1 MDICTETFNEVNQ
14 HARSLTHWP
23 QEYDQVTEG
32 RFEGYLKDVRIGPV
46 RLFRE
51 RMNCGV
57 AQHTHTPAGQYGLLI
72 PLRLDARKT
81 SDQARCVLSDGITLL
96 PFDQD
101 FFFVAPPDTDYAVI
115 ALDQAQ
121 MEATLGQDDL
131 ELLSGSRRSQGAA
144 LTPEQLDNAR
154 GKMLSQLEE
163 IETLTK
169 GANGCPNAACP
180 TSTQAMECGI
190 RDRLLL
196 LALDLYDQALDQGK
210 PQPLGN
216 YHHHIVNAS
225 HTYVTSEEGATASIL
240 QLCRELDI
248 PRRSLN
254 YSFEKVTGTSPT
266 KYLRSVKL
274 NAARRQL
281 LTTELPITS
290 VAANWGFFHLGYF
303 GQEYRRL
310 FGETP
315 SSTRTQAGR

>member
-1 MDICTETFNEVNQ
+1 MDICTETFTEVNQ
-14 HARSLTHWP
+14 HAQSLTHWP
-23 QEYDQVTEG
+23 QEYDQITEG
-32 RFEGYLKDVRIGPV
+32 RFEGYLQDVRVGPV

-72 PLRLDARKT
+72 PLRLEARKT

-101 FFFVAPPDTDYAVI
+101 FFFVAPPETDYAVI

-121 MEATLGQDDL
+121 MESTLSPDDL
-131 ELLSGSRRSQGAA
+131 ELLSDSRRSQGTP
-144 LTPEQLDNAR
+144 LTPEQLHRAR
-154 GKMLSQLEE
+154 GKMLSHLKEME
-163 IETLTK
+163 ALTQ
-169 GANGCPNAACP
+169 GGSGCPKSACP
-180 TSTQAMECGI
+180 SSTAAMECGI

-196 LALDLYDQALDQGK
+196 LALELYDQALGLGK

-216 YHHHIVNAS
+216 YHHHIVHAS
-225 HTYVTSEEGATASIL
+225 HAYVTSDEGATASIL
-240 QLCRELDI
+240 QLCKQLDI

-254 YSFEKVTGTSPT
+254 YSFEKVTGCSPS

-281 LTTELPITS
+281 LTTDLPITS

-315 SSTRTQAGR
+315 SATRSNAGR

>member
-1 MDICTETFNEVNQ
+1 MDICTATFNEVNQ
-14 HARSLTHWP
+14 HASSLTQWP

-32 RFEGYLKDVRIGPV
+32 RFEGYLNDARIGPV

-72 PLRLDARKT
+72 PLRLDPRKT
-81 SDQARCVLSDGITLL
+81 SDQARCVLSEGITLL

-101 FFFVAPPDTDYAVI
+101 FFFVAPPETDYTVI
-115 ALDQAQ
+115 ALDQAY
-121 MEATLGQDDL
+121 MESTLSAEDL
-131 ELLSGSRRSQGAA
+131 ELLRSSRRSQGVS
-144 LTPEQLDNAR
+144 LTPQQLAIAR
-154 GKMLSQLEE
+154 SNMLSHLEE
-163 IETLTK
+163 IEALTMETTGCSK
-169 GANGCPNAACP
+169 GACPR
-180 TSTQAMECGI
+180 STASVECGI

-196 LALDLYDQALDQGK
+196 LALELYDQALEQGT

-225 HTYVTSEEGATASIL
+225 HAYVTSEEGATASIL

-254 YSFEKVTGTSPT
+254 YSFEKVTGSSPT
-266 KYLRSVKL
+266 QYLRSVKL

-315 SSTRTQAGR
+315 SATRANSGR